1 MILRF
6 LIRFISDVYCVI
18 RGWIWK
24 AGLRSSHRLQVLPDK
39 SFTFTHYGDITRL
52 LFEQQHL
59 VKMGKSFETDVLQIF
74 VGLIKPGFVILDIGA
89 NVGLYS
95 LLGSELVGSE
105 GRILAFEPEP
115 NTYAALLKNLSVNRI
130 HNVSALPMALS
141 DSNGLVELAV
151 PEEVKAKFEYGDSYL
166 SMKPADANKSTAP
179 IPCRRLDEVLEEM
192 NILKVDV
199 VKINVEGAEYLC
211 LSGAKG
217 LLNGVHKPV
226 ILLECDEV
234 LSRRFG
240 YSVFDTLL
248 LLHKCGF
255 SCEQIDLHQWIAR
268 PSS

>member
-6 LIRFISDVYCVI
+6 FIRFISDVYSVF
-18 RGWIWK
+18 RRLQWK
-24 AGLRSSHRLQVLPDK
+24 TGYRSSHRLQVLPGK
-39 SFTFTHYGDITRL
+39 RFSFTHYGDITRL

-59 VKMGKSFETDVLQIF
+59 VSIGKSFEADILQVF
-74 VGLIKPGFVILDIGA
+74 VGLIRPGSVILDIGA

-166 SMKPADANKSTAP
+166 SMKPADADKSTAP
-179 IPCRRLDEVLEEM
+179 IPCRRLDDVLEEL

-199 VKINVEGAEYLC
+199 IKIDVEGAEYLC
-211 LSGAKG
+211 LSGANR

-234 LSRRFG
+234 LSQRFG
-240 YSVFDTLL
+240 YSVFNTLL